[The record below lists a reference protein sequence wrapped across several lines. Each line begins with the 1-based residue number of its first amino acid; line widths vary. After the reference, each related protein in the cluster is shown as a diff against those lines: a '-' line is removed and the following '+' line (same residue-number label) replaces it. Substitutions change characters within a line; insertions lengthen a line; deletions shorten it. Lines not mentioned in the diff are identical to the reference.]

1 MRNLLLVLFVFIF
14 GITFSQTGINQELK
28 KELDAILKSDQILRE
43 FSDLNTTEV
52 RKAEILKETGY
63 SKLEL
68 NRDLWQIVKKT
79 DAKNIKRI
87 EEIIAKFGYPGKK
100 IVGEPTNLACW
111 YLIQH
116 SNEISKYNSLI
127 QKAGS
132 DGEIPKTNVAMMQDR
147 LLMREGK
154 EQIYGTQG
162 AGRTIVNA
170 EGKEEFFNFIWPI
183 QSPEKVNELRKKIG
197 FTTTVEENA
206 KNLGLEYKIF
216 TLLDY
221 EKLKFR

>member
-1 MRNLLLVLFVFIF
+1 MRKLFLVLSIFIF
-14 GITFSQTGINQELK
+14 GISFSQTGINLELK
-28 KELDAILKSDQILRE
+28 KELDAILKSDQIFRE
-43 FSDLNTTEV
+43 FSDSNTTAV

-68 NRDLWQIVKKT
+68 NRDLWQIVDKT

-100 IVGEPTNLACW
+100 LVGEPTNLACW
-111 YLIQH
+111 YVIQH
-116 SNEISKYNSLI
+116 SKEISKYFPLI
-127 QKAGS
+127 QKAGAE
-132 DGEIPKTNVAMMQDR
+132 GEISKTSVAMMQDR
-147 LLMREGK
+147 LLMYDEK

-162 AGRTIVNA
+162 AGRLIINS

-206 KNLGLEYKIF
+206 KNLGMEYKVF
-216 TLLDY
+216 TILDY
-221 EKLKFR
+221 KSLKLR